1 MTITEPLHCQDE
13 VAAASGFAMLQL
25 QVNVSNS
32 SSALE
37 EDDILMD
44 VLMQQQAFVAKS
56 WASVVEVAQ
65 KSEVHI
71 PLWTMICSLV
81 LLGVLLFYLVNYML
95 AAQRERSQRQH
106 DLEDAKKHSE
116 HGNMLGSLI
125 EAAIEHFD
133 EQLLGVN
140 VDFGAVK
147 VTVGEGVVAVHDLT
161 LENPYGFWS
170 PYFVHIGELLVDIDL
185 QAFMTSMGRQVVIER
200 LQLRDVDVIW
210 EGGLVSSNLRHFLK
224 LLQGDKAKTPRPA
237 SAAKDG
243 VQTTVQEVLA
253 EGMTLK
259 IANYWLCGCGPC
271 IMAEDFYTT
280 NFEENLAL
288 SIPEMLVT
296 TILSSVLASVLGRD
310 VARILMEGTSSGLR
324 FFADCFWHF
333 VAICGYA
340 LRCCSRQRQGQPVQA
355 KPRKAK
361 PKAAAKQSSSCGNC
375 GNCLPCEALLARRP
389 GN

>member
-25 QVNVSNS
+25 QVGVSNS

-56 WASVVEVAQ
+56 WAAVVEATQ
-65 KSEVHI
+65 KSEVHL
-71 PLWTMICSLV
+71 PLWTMICGLV
-81 LLGVLLFYLVNYML
+81 LLGALLFYLFNYML
-95 AAQRERSQRQH
+95 WAQREKALRQH

-161 LENPYGFWS
+161 LENPYGYWS

-200 LQLRDVDVIW
+200 LQLHDVDVIW
-210 EGGLVSSNLRHFLK
+210 EGGLVSSNLRDFLK
-224 LLQGDKAKTPRPA
+224 LLQGDKMPRPA
-237 SAAKDG
+237 SPAKDG

-259 IANYWLCGCGPC
+259 IASYWLCGCGPR

-280 NFEENLAL
+280 NFAEENLAV

-296 TILSSVLASVLGRD
+296 TILASILASVLGRD

-340 LRCCSRQRQGQPVQA
+340 LSCCSRQRQGQSVQP

-361 PKAAAKQSSSCGNC
+361 TKAAAKQSSSCGNC
-375 GNCLPCEALLARRP
+375 GSCLPCEALLARP
-389 GN
+389 GGN